1 MSHETLRAG
10 AADASAVTVIS
21 RAADRAHVS
30 VNGDWTVEHAA
41 ELDRALAALELDG
54 LQHLV
59 LDLADIGTLD
69 TAGAWLLVRTVRA
82 QRERR
87 TSVRL
92 TGVDPHFA
100 AILKRVASSYVAPR
114 PVSPTPNALIRIVES
129 VGANTLRLISTAGEL
144 VAFLGNVCVVLV
156 RTAFHPRR
164 LRFTSTV
171 FHMEQVGLNAVPIVS
186 LLAFLIGIVLA
197 YQGALQLRQFG
208 AEVFVVDLVAISVLR
223 ELGILLTAII
233 VAGRS
238 GSAFAAQIGS
248 MKVREEVDAM
258 RTFGIDPLEVLV
270 LPRTFALIV
279 MLPLLAF
286 LADLMGLLGGGIMC
300 WIALDIPPEA
310 FLERVKDGVGL
321 WTFWVGIVKAPVF
334 GALIAIVGC
343 FEGFQVQGSAESVG
357 QRTTRSVVESIFL
370 VIIADALFSVFFG
383 VIGI

>member
-10 AADASAVTVIS
+10 AADVSAVTIIS
-21 RAADRAHVS
+21 RAADQAHVS
-30 VNGDWTVEHAA
+30 VNGEWTIEHAA
-41 ELDRALAALELDG
+41 ELDRALAALDLDG

-59 LDLADIGTLD
+59 LDLAGINTLD

-92 TGVDPHFA
+92 TGVDPRFA

-114 PVSPTPNALIRIVES
+114 PASLMPNALIRIVAS
-129 VGANTLRLISTAGEL
+129 VGANTLRLIITAGEL
-144 VAFLGNVCVVLV
+144 VAFLGNVFVVLV
-156 RTAFHPRR
+156 RSALHPGR

-208 AEVFVVDLVAISVLR
+208 AEIFTVDLVAISVLR

-248 MKVREEVDAM
+248 MKVREEIDAM

-286 LADLMGLLGGGIMC
+286 LADIMGLLGGAIMC